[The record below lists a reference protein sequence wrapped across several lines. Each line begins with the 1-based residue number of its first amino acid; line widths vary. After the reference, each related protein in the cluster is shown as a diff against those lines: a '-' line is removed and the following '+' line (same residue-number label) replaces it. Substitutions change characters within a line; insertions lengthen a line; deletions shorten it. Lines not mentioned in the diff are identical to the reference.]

1 MKNWLIEGITEDGR
15 RFRPS
20 DWVDRLSSALGS
32 FGPDQ
37 RLRYGLVRPYFH
49 NGQKC
54 LLVNKCLENDNPGGF
69 EYVCGFARANGLRMS
84 DFEEQ
89 PALAG

>member
-1 MKNWLIEGITEDGR
+1 MTNWLIEGITEDGR

-20 DWVDRLSSALGS
+20 DWVDRLSSTLAR

-37 RLRYGLVRPYFH
+37 RLHYGLVRPSFV

-54 LLVNKCLENDNPGGF
+54 LLVDKRLETENPAGF
-69 EYVCGFARANGLRMS
+69 EYVRGFARANGLRIS
-84 DFEEQ
+84 DLELE
-89 PALAG
+89 PAVT